1 MKPGYKIII
10 AGLLVYGGFKVK
22 AVMDVAP
29 YKEKAVSFAGL
40 LKQNKSFEAQ
50 TLLSAALQS
59 AVSIEKLHAL
69 VQEQNLTQSK
79 ELSWLD
85 WRKENGNYI
94 LRGEFVFEDAR
105 KLAVEFTLFSQEENK
120 TWIENIKIDGKE
132 LNATEGTT
140 MGFLETP

>member
-29 YKEKAVSFAGL
+29 YKEKAVLFAGL
-40 LKQNKSFEAQ
+40 LKQNRSFEAQ
-50 TLLSAALQS
+50 TLLSAPLQS

-69 VQEQNLTQSK
+69 IQEQNLTQSK

-85 WRKENGNYI
+85 WRKEKENYI
-94 LRGEFVFEDAR
+94 LRGEFVFADTR
-105 KLAVEFTLFSQEENK
+105 KLAVEFTLFSPEENR
-120 TWIENIKIDGKE
+120 TWIEGIKIDGVD
-132 LNATEGTT
+132 LNATE
-140 MGFLETP
+140 ETF

>member
-10 AGLLVYGGFKVK
+10 AGLLVYAGFQVK

-29 YKEKAVSFAGL
+29 CKEKAVSFAGL

-50 TLLSAALQS
+50 TLLSATLQS
-59 AVSIEKLHAL
+59 TVSIEKLHTL
-69 VQEQNLTQSK
+69 IREQNLTQSK

-85 WRKENGNYI
+85 WRKENDNYI

-120 TWIENIKIDGKE
+120 TWIEGIKINGKD
-132 LNATEGTT
+132 LNATEGAT
-140 MGFLETP
+140 MGFLKGP